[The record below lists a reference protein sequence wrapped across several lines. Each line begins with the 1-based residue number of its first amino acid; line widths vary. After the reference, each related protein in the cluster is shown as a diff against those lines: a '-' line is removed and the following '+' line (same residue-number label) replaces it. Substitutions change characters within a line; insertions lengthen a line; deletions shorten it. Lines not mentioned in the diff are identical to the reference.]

1 MQFKKYGFN
10 LSYKFLTNME
20 TKSKFYLKLI
30 GVLILLLPFIDFF
43 FNNGFNDFKRGW
55 QNAEIAESYEYFDVV
70 PNSAIDQAVLLPKIS
85 GTIIPNKIS
94 LGVFTEKSL
103 SIYPFYIWVI
113 YLLLA
118 VAIIFYLFSLIRLI
132 KRFIKGELFEQST
145 YHTLLYNGFAIIAFS
160 MLDSTLNFIKN
171 DQLQKYLVD
180 SNYTISYN
188 NMIDTSG
195 LFIGLFVLAFAVA
208 LKQSLYMKQENDLTI

>member
-55 QNAEIAESYEYFDVV
+55 QNAEIAESYKYFDVV

-94 LGVFTEKSL
+94 LSVHTEKSL

>member
-1 MQFKKYGFN
+1 
-10 LSYKFLTNME
+10 
-20 TKSKFYLKLI
+20 
-30 GVLILLLPFIDFF
+30 
-43 FNNGFNDFKRGW
+43 
-55 QNAEIAESYEYFDVV
+55 
-70 PNSAIDQAVLLPKIS
+70 
-85 GTIIPNKIS
+85 
-94 LGVFTEKSL
+94 
-103 SIYPFYIWVI
+103 
-113 YLLLA
+113 
-118 VAIIFYLFSLIRLI
+118 
-132 KRFIKGELFEQST
+132 
-145 YHTLLYNGFAIIAFS
+145 

>member
-70 PNSAIDQAVLLPKIS
+70 PNSAINQAVLLPKIS

>member
-1 MQFKKYGFN
+1 
-10 LSYKFLTNME
+10 ME

-85 GTIIPNKIS
+85 GTIITSKIS

-188 NMIDTSG
+188 NMIDTSS